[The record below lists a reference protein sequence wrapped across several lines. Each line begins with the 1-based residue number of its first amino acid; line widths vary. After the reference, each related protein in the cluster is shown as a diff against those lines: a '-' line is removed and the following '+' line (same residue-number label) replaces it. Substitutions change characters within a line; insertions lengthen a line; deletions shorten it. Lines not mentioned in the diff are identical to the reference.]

1 MNSLTS
7 LEVWVSGF
15 IILGMGQ
22 QGRRTRGP
30 KRNRPRLLPDAF
42 LEAVLDAG
50 GDETLVLEA
59 LELRP
64 RELHDWL
71 AKNIDVIDAARLAL
85 EEREIDTSEPEFGWL
100 RHAGTLDFASEED
113 SNWSQYRGL
122 LQQEVKL
129 EAGDTLQDS
138 LERTQAMVAELQA
151 KKRAKLEQ
159 HQSNVQS
166 KVQPEESD

>member
-1 MNSLTS
+1 MTS
-7 LEVWVSGF
+7 
-15 IILGMGQ
+15 
-22 QGRRTRGP
+22 
-30 KRNRPRLLPDAF
+30 DAF
-42 LEAVLDAG
+42 FEAVLDAG
-50 GDETLVLEA
+50 GDETMVLET

-100 RHAGTLDFASEED
+100 RHTATLDFASEED

-122 LQQEVKL
+122 LQQEIKL
-129 EAGDTLQDS
+129 EAGDKLQDS

-151 KKRAKLEQ
+151 KKRARLEQ
-159 HQSNVQS
+159 RQQKIQS
-166 KVQPEESD
+166 EESD

>member
-1 MNSLTS
+1 MAQRSKRTKTQRQKLTS
-7 LEVWVSGF
+7 
-15 IILGMGQ
+15 
-22 QGRRTRGP
+22 
-30 KRNRPRLLPDAF
+30 DAF

-50 GDETLVLEA
+50 GDETMVLET

-71 AKNIDVIDAARLAL
+71 AKNVNVIDMARLAL

-100 RHAGTLDFASEED
+100 RHSGSLDFPSEED
-113 SNWSQYRGL
+113 SNWTQYRGL

-129 EAGDTLQDS
+129 EAGDKLQDS

-159 HQSNVQS
+159 RQT
-166 KVQPEESD
+166 KIKPDESD

>member
-1 MNSLTS
+1 MA
-7 LEVWVSGF
+7 
-15 IILGMGQ
+15 Q
-22 QGRRTRGP
+22 RGRRTKTQRP
-30 KRNRPRLLPDAF
+30 KLTSDAF

-50 GDETLVLEA
+50 GDEAMVLET

-100 RHAGTLDFASEED
+100 RHSGSLDFASEED

-129 EAGDTLQDS
+129 EAGDKLQDS

-151 KKRAKLEQ
+151 KKRAKLEERRPRI
-159 HQSNVQS
+159 QSED
-166 KVQPEESD
+166 PD

>member
-1 MNSLTS
+1 LSS
-7 LEVWVSGF
+7 
-15 IILGMGQ
+15 
-22 QGRRTRGP
+22 
-30 KRNRPRLLPDAF
+30 DAF

-50 GDETLVLEA
+50 GDESMVLET

-100 RHAGTLDFASEED
+100 QHSGTLDFASEED

-129 EAGDTLQDS
+129 EAGDKLQDS

-159 HQSNVQS
+159 R
-166 KVQPEESD
+166 QPRIRSEDSD

>member
-1 MNSLTS
+1 MAQRSKRTKTQRSKLTS
-7 LEVWVSGF
+7 
-15 IILGMGQ
+15 
-22 QGRRTRGP
+22 
-30 KRNRPRLLPDAF
+30 DAF

-50 GDETLVLEA
+50 GDEAMVLET

-100 RHAGTLDFASEED
+100 QHSGTLDFASEED

-129 EAGDTLQDS
+129 EAGDKLQDS

-151 KKRAKLEQ
+151 KKRAKLEERQ
-159 HQSNVQS
+159 PRIQSED
-166 KVQPEESD
+166 PD